1 MCIEAVSQSR
11 AIFQLDLFEVAFN
24 ALSLTVE
31 GNELCDD
38 VTGFVFLSCDGHWWQ
53 QGSHFACLV

>member
-38 VTGFVFLSCDGHWWQ
+38 VTGFVFLSCDGHW
-53 QGSHFACLV
+53 